1 MTSVRGPL
9 TRQDLIDA
17 AAFAGDMPKVKA
29 DAVVA
34 AVLEAVADALKEGR
48 EVRLPGFGTFSI
60 SQRSARAG
68 RNPRTGE
75 TVQLPASAAVRFR
88 PGKDLKSSLTVRP
101 A

>member
-1 MTSVRGPL
+1 MTSARGPL

-17 AAFAGDMPKVKA
+17 AASAGDMPKVKA
-29 DAVVA
+29 EAVVG
-34 AVLEAVADALKEGR
+34 AVLEAVADSLKEGR